1 MLEKGALEN
10 LASKISDLYM
20 QMRGE
25 KGETDNEQL
34 KTEEQCTK
42 IVYANFFL
50 NTEKCLNPG
59 FVVLGPFSR
68 YRS

>member
-1 MLEKGALEN
+1 MEN

-20 QMRGE
+20 KMRGA
-25 KGETDNEQL
+25 KGGTDNEQI
-34 KTEEQCTK
+34 KIEEQCTK
-42 IVYANFFL
+42 FVYANFFFL

-59 FVVLGPFSR
+59 FVVLGPLSR

>member
-1 MLEKGALEN
+1 
-10 LASKISDLYM
+10 M
-20 QMRGE
+20 QMRRE